1 MRDGPASDWRVR
13 ITQYARENGVDLSP
27 VTVDEL
33 ATHLEDAYA
42 AALARGATDADARAH
57 ALELLNKSGL
67 APLKREPRPDP
78 RAVFAH
84 TANDVATTSRKKSRS
99 LAMMYALR
107 MALRQ
112 FRLHPTFALIT
123 VLVLGL
129 GTGAAT
135 VVYTVVDTVVLQPLP
150 YRAPDQLVK
159 FWDTNPEKGLTHDPI
174 SPVTFM
180 DYRALPVFSDAA
192 GWWRPD
198 VNLLDPGMDPVRVK
212 TIEVSGNVFSVLGV
226 DPQVGPGFPKD
237 GPFFDRNRI
246 CVISDRLWRTR
257 YNADASLIGKQISL
271 NNTPYTVAGV
281 MKPGFSFPDDVDVWQ
296 RLQWDFAQHSRSAHF
311 VEAVGRLKDGTTLE
325 QARAASATLAKSLGE
340 QFAASNKGWAFAVN
354 PLLEDQLGYYRPA
367 LYVLFGAVG
376 LLFVIGCLNVASL
389 LLTRALG
396 REREIAV
403 RTALGAAPRQ
413 IVTQLLAESF
423 LLSLAGAAVG
433 LLVAL
438 VAIPVIATT
447 MPVDVPRLAE
457 ASVNS
462 RVLGV
467 ALALV
472 GGMTMLFGLVPAVIL
487 VRRRLGADLRSGE
500 RGSSRSARGIYQGL
514 VIAEVAL
521 ACALLVGSVLLI
533 RTVGSMTAVKLGVSG
548 NGVVLSPVQLSVDSR
563 SIDSWISVGQKHSE
577 ILDRIREQPGV
588 VAAGSTN
595 FLPLEHGWRNPVQRG
610 DAPPVPQEQRPQ
622 AQHHAV
628 SEGYFEAMGAKITDG
643 RAFAPTDTT
652 ASEAVVIVN
661 QEFVKRHYPDRS
673 PVGQEMLNWASQIGP
688 LGRNLKWSAN
698 PDGSRIQPRLRI
710 IGVVEDIQNV
720 ALGLPVEP
728 AVFHTTRQFPFS
740 AVTIA
745 IAARDTA
752 TAEGALKNALKAVS
766 PNTPMAKIET
776 WDQRF
781 RSRTAEPRLLMT
793 TLTVFGAMAAFLAAL
808 GVYGLFSWSVAL
820 RKREL
825 AIRLTLGA
833 KPAGVAGAVIRHCAV
848 LAAVGLVAGL
858 ILVQFANSALATVLF
873 GVKPGDVTSTVV
885 AALFLLSAALLA
897 SLLPAWRATQ
907 VNPVEGLRAE

>member
-1 MRDGPASDWRVR
+1 MRSHLRQGYGGQAFWRQLVEQHGR
-13 ITQYARENGVDLSP
+13 QSGIDLSP
-27 VTVDEL
+27 VTIDEL
-33 ATHLEDAYA
+33 ASHLEDAYT
-42 AALARGATDADARAH
+42 AALGRGVSEAEARDH
-57 ALELLNKSGL
+57 ALGLLTTSGL
-67 APLKREPRPDP
+67 APLRREPRRDA

-84 TANDVATTSRKKSRS
+84 TANDVAATSRKKSRS

-112 FRLHPTFALIT
+112 FRLHPTFAMVT

-180 DYRALPVFSDAA
+180 DYRALPVFADAA
-192 GWWRPD
+192 GWWRTET
-198 VNLLDPGMDPVRVK
+198 NLVDPGADPVSVNA
-212 TIEVSGNVFSVLGV
+212 IEVSGNLFAVLGV
-226 DPQVGPGFPKD
+226 DPQVGAGFPKD
-237 GPFFDRNRI
+237 GPFFDRNII

-257 YNADASLIGKQISL
+257 YNADQSIIGKQINL
-271 NNTPYTVAGV
+271 NQSSYTVAGV
-281 MKPGFSFPDDVDVWQ
+281 MKPGFTFPDDVDVWL
-296 RLQWDFAQHSRSAHF
+296 RLRWDFTQHSRSAHF

-325 QARAASATLAKSLGE
+325 QARAGAATLAANLAT
-340 QFAASNKGWAFAVN
+340 QYAVSNKGWAFAVN

-438 VAIPVIATT
+438 FAIPLIAKT

-457 ASVNS
+457 AAVNG
-462 RVLGV
+462 RVLAV
-467 ALALV
+467 ALGLV
-472 GGMTMLFGLVPAVIL
+472 GVMTMLFGFVPAVIL

-500 RGSSRSARGIYQGL
+500 RGSSRSARSIYQGL

-533 RTVGSMTAVKLGVSG
+533 RTVGSMTAVRIGVSAD
-548 NGVVLSPVQLSVDSR
+548 NVVVSAVRLNAGATVEA
-563 SIDSWISVGQKHSE
+563 WIATGQKHTE
-577 ILDRIREQPGV
+577 LLDRIREQPGV
-588 VAAGSTN
+588 TSVGSTN
-595 FLPLEHGWRNPVQRG
+595 FLPMEHGWRNPVQRG
-610 DAPPVPQEQRPQ
+610 DAPPVPNDQRPQ
-622 AQHHAV
+622 AQHQSV
-628 SEGYFEAMGAKITDG
+628 SDGYFKTMGARIVDG
-643 RAFAPTDTT
+643 RDFSATDTT
-652 ASEAVVIVN
+652 SSEAVVIVN
-661 QEFVKRHYPDRS
+661 QEFVRRHYPDHP
-673 PVGQEMLNWASQIGP
+673 PVGQEMLNWTSQIGP
-688 LGRNLKWSAN
+688 LGRNLMWAVN
-698 PDGSRIQPRLRI
+698 PDGSRVQPRLRI
-710 IGVVEDIQNV
+710 VGVVEDIQNV

-728 AVFHTTRQFPFS
+728 AVFHTSRQFPFG
-740 AVTIA
+740 AMTIA

-752 TAEGALKNALKAVS
+752 TAQSALKNALKAVA
-766 PNTPMAKIET
+766 PGTPMGKVET
-776 WDQRF
+776 WNQRF
-781 RSRTAEPRLLMT
+781 RARTAEPRLLMT
-793 TLTVFGAMAAFLAAL
+793 TLTMFGVLAAL
-808 GVYGLFSWSVAL
+808 LAAIGVYGLFSWSVAL
-820 RKREL
+820 RTREL

-833 KPAGVAGAVIRHCAV
+833 KP
-848 LAAVGLVAGL
+848 
-858 ILVQFANSALATVLF
+858 
-873 GVKPGDVTSTVV
+873 
-885 AALFLLSAALLA
+885 
-897 SLLPAWRATQ
+897 
-907 VNPVEGLRAE
+907 